1 MAKVELTTLC
11 NKFIYKMRSSKTRS
25 SIKLPS
31 VLLRG
36 FKGSA
41 SVLRTDAD
49 PLKPLG
55 SLIEER
61 VLLFRIL

>member
-1 MAKVELTTLC
+1 
-11 NKFIYKMRSSKTRS
+11 MRSSMFVALKELTE
-25 SIKLPS
+25 

-49 PLKPLG
+49 PLKPLRSTLG

-61 VLLFRIL
+61 VLLLRILNNYLNYTVLP